1 MDDSGRGKGYNPYGP
16 LVYILHNYYKK
27 GKGFP
32 AGYEICD
39 SPRPYLYQGRKIGYS
54 LASMITL
61 FIQILFTIFVVV
73 DPFGIVPLY
82 IGLTAR
88 LTAEEKKRTIKRA
101 LITALL
107 ILSLFIIAGKW
118 VLLILN
124 VHPGSFFIA
133 GGIMLFIVSLEMLFG
148 QANRSKVSSN
158 ETPREEDEDERT
170 SVAIFPLAIPMLAGP
185 GAITTI
191 LLFTSSQH
199 PLYIIMPMLFIA
211 VLFTLLVT
219 GVSMGASELILK
231 ALGRTGVSV
240 IERIMVLLL
249 SGMSVQFVY
258 DRLVKLG
265 IIIKVA
271 Q

>member
-1 MDDSGRGKGYNPYGP
+1 MGAVFKVDQLIGNSIQGG
-16 LVYILHNYYKK
+16 
-27 GKGFP
+27 P
-32 AGYEICD
+32 AG
-39 SPRPYLYQGRKIGYS
+39 YLYQGLKIGYS
-54 LASMITL
+54 RSSMVSL
-61 FIQILFTIFVVV
+61 FIQILFTIFVVI
-73 DPFGIVPLY
+73 DPFGIVPMY

-101 LITALL
+101 VITAFF
-107 ILSLFIIAGKW
+107 ILSLFILAGKW
-118 VLLILN
+118 ILLVLN

-148 QANRSKVSSN
+148 QPNRSKVSSN
-158 ETPREEDEDERT
+158 EKPEEEDDDERT

-191 LLFTSSQH
+191 LLFTSSQN
-199 PLYIIMPMLFIA
+199 PLYIIMPLLFIA
-211 VLFTLLVT
+211 VAFTLITTAFSLR
-219 GVSMGASELILK
+219 ASELILK

-240 IERIMVLLL
+240 IERIMGLLL

-258 DRLVKLG
+258 DGLVKLG
-265 IIIKVA
+265 IIIKVV

>member
-1 MDDSGRGKGYNPYGP
+1 M
-16 LVYILHNYYKK
+16 
-27 GKGFP
+27 
-32 AGYEICD
+32 
-39 SPRPYLYQGRKIGYS
+39 PYLYQFGKIGYS
-54 LASMITL
+54 LASMVTL

-73 DPFGIVPLY
+73 DPFGIVPMY

-101 LITALL
+101 LVTAFL
-107 ILSLFIIAGKW
+107 ILSLFILAGKW

-148 QANRSKVSSN
+148 QANRSKVSIN
-158 ETPREEDEDERT
+158 ETPAEEDEDERT

-191 LLFTSSQH
+191 LLFTSSQQ
-199 PLYIIMPMLFIA
+199 PLYIIMPMLFVAVALTLIA
-211 VLFTLLVT
+211 TAL
-219 GVSMGASELILK
+219 SMRASELILK
-231 ALGRTGVSV
+231 ALGRSGVSV
-240 IERIMVLLL
+240 IERIMGLLL

-258 DRLVKLG
+258 DGLVKLG
-265 IIIKVA
+265 IIIKVV